1 MHLVKTCNVTMPS
14 SPVRTLPTLIASV
27 LLATS
32 TTAQLSVN
40 SSLTPAQLVNGILV
54 GQGVAVSNL
63 TFNGGPPDTVNDQ
76 FAAYSTNISNIGMT
90 DGVVLC
96 TGRAVMVSGS
106 NMNPGLTLPA
116 SAPIH
121 VADPDLAMIVS
132 QQRSVAVVEFDF
144 IPTGDSLS
152 FRFVFGSEE
161 YPEYVCSM
169 FNDVFGF
176 FLSGPGINGP
186 FTNNAINLGVLP
198 GTQTPIAINTVNS
211 GSAGMLSGGPTG
223 CAASDPNWQ
232 ANAIYY
238 VDNANGATVE
248 LDGFTVPIRTGAA
261 VRCGETYHIKFAIAH
276 AGDGSLESA
285 VLIEGGSFTSTSF
298 VNVEAA
304 TPMNDAVLTE
314 GCAPGSITVS
324 IPPQQADA
332 TVQLAFGGAGI
343 QGTDLEGLRSEVLL
357 PAGTTSISFPLN
369 AAGDDLVEGSEAL
382 WVVATWNTACG
393 SIFKDSVLLTLRDYV
408 PLEIFSPDIYLGC
421 NTDLVRLE
429 ATATGGSGNVT
440 FTWPDGTQGAYI
452 MVPGLV
458 TATYE
463 VQATDECPQ
472 TATISVLVESGCS
485 LNIPNVI
492 TPNGDG
498 KNDAWVI
505 GGLYGTKH
513 SVTVFNRWGQVVFES
528 TNYNNNWRAVGIP
541 DGTYFYEV
549 LSERTDEPATGT
561 LTVLG
566 NGHR

>member
-1 MHLVKTCNVTMPS
+1 MCS
-14 SPVRTLPTLIASV
+14 SPLRTLPILIVSV
-27 LLATS
+27 LLAT
-32 TTAQLSVN
+32 TAAAQLAVN
-40 SSLTPAQLVNGILV
+40 STLTPAQLVNDILV

-63 TFNGGPPDTVNDQ
+63 TFNGGTPDTVNDQ
-76 FAAYSTNISNIGMT
+76 FAAYSTNVSNIGMT

-106 NMNPGLTLPA
+106 NQNPGLTLPA
-116 SAPIH
+116 SAPVN
-121 VADPDLAMIVS
+121 VADPDLAMIVGM
-132 QQRSVAVVEFDF
+132 QRSVAVVEFDF

-186 FTNNAINLGVLP
+186 FTNGAINLGVLP
-198 GTQTPIAINTVNS
+198 GTQTAIAINTVNS
-211 GSAGMLSGGPTG
+211 GSPGVLGGGPSG
-223 CAASDPNWQ
+223 CYASDPNWQ

-238 VDNANGATVE
+238 VNNMGGATVE
-248 LDGFTVPIRTGAA
+248 LDGFTVPIHTGAA
-261 VRCGETYHIKFAIAH
+261 VRCGETYHIKLAIAH

-285 VLIEGGSFTSTSF
+285 VLIEGGSFSSTSH
-298 VNVEAA
+298 VSVEAQ
-304 TPMNDAVLTE
+304 TPMNDGVLTE

-324 IPPQQADA
+324 IPPQSVDA
-332 TVQLAFGGAGI
+332 TVQLTYAGTGI
-343 QGTDLEGLRSEVLL
+343 TETDLHGQLSEVLL
-357 PAGTTSISFPLN
+357 PAGETNFSFPLS
-369 AAGDDLVEGSEAL
+369 ALSDEFAEGSESL
-382 WVVATWNTACG
+382 WITATWNAACG
-393 SIFKDSVLLTLRDYV
+393 SSYQDSVQVTLSDYT
-408 PLEIFSPDIYLGC
+408 PLEVVSPDIYLGC
-421 NTDLVRLE
+421 NTDMVRLE
-429 ATATGGSGNVT
+429 AMATGGLGNVT
-440 FTWPDGTQGAYI
+440 FTWPDGTVGEAT

-463 VQATDECPQ
+463 VHATDECPQ
-472 TATISVLVESGCS
+472 TTTISVLVESGCS

-498 KNDAWVI
+498 SNDAWVI
-505 GGLYGTKH
+505 GGLYGSKH
-513 SVTVFNRWGQVVFES
+513 SITVFNRWGQVVYES

-549 LSERTDEPATGT
+549 LSDRAEKPATGT